1 MARPAGDRGCLSCL
15 AREGKK
21 CDTPALG
28 KQSELARKGSF
39 VRGRLS
45 AQGELVMLCA
55 ASTLSL
61 SVAPCPALNVA
72 PSVKHLVN
80 PTYVSS
86 DGVIVSRDL
95 GGCAE
100 KGYFPLRES
109 PPSPPPP
116 PPPSPPEP
124 TSISPCSAADAGPE
138 PCGPGTVANSAERPD
153 EVARRLAERGARVP
167 SPWAAVP
174 AVDLQP
180 RRSASSS
187 RVLQAQELEA
197 A

>member
-1 MARPAGDRGCLSCL
+1 MVAYVCRVLREKKTCQLQRWRLRVNWPKKAASCARRSP
-15 AREGKK
+15 
-21 CDTPALG
+21 
-28 KQSELARKGSF
+28 
-39 VRGRLS
+39 
-45 AQGELVMLCA
+45 QGELVMLCA

-72 PSVKHLVN
+72 PSVKNLVN

-86 DGVIVSRDL
+86 DGVIVNRDL

-167 SPWAAVP
+167 SPWAGIP

-180 RRSASSS
+180 RRSGSASST

>member
-1 MARPAGDRGCLSCL
+1 MSVVSCARREKLLERVNWPGKAASC
-15 AREGKK
+15 AA
-21 CDTPALG
+21 ALR
-28 KQSELARKGSF
+28 SGSA
-39 VRGRLS
+39 LS

-124 TSISPCSAADAGPE
+124 TPISPCSAADAGPE

-167 SPWAAVP
+167 SPWAATP

-187 RVLQAQELEA
+187 RVLRAQELEA

>member
-1 MARPAGDRGCLSCL
+1 MRRAPLS
-15 AREGKK
+15 
-21 CDTPALG
+21 
-28 KQSELARKGSF
+28 
-39 VRGRLS
+39 
-45 AQGELVMLCA
+45 QGELVMLCA
-55 ASTLSL
+55 ALVRLLSI
-61 SVAPCPALNVA
+61 A

-167 SPWAAVP
+167 SPWAATP